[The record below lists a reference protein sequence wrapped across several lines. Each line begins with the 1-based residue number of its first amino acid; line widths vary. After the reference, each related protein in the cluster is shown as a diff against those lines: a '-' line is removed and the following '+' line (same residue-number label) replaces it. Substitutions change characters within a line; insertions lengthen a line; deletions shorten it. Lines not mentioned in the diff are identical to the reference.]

1 MYNFK
6 NCIKDIVKVYNSYSE
21 YKEKHV
27 SITRAF
33 MHYINSK
40 NNLEFITY
48 DYVKKIKKNYKDYLI
63 NNNLSLDEENNNSEN
78 SDYKNKNPEDFEES
92 EYSSSE
98 EGSMNESNIIKSDE
112 DDNRGH
118 NKINILKI

>member
-6 NCIKDIVKVYNSYSE
+6 NCIKDKVKIYNSHSE

-40 NNLEFITY
+40 NNLEFIIY
-48 DYVKKIKKNYKDYLI
+48 DDVKKIKK
-63 NNNLSLDEENNNSEN
+63 
-78 SDYKNKNPEDFEES
+78 
-92 EYSSSE
+92 
-98 EGSMNESNIIKSDE
+98 IIK
-112 DDNRGH
+112 
-118 NKINILKI
+118 II